1 MSNSPKIIFID
12 HPYFAV
18 KNKDNNYRFY
28 KGKDANGKRI
38 YKQCKDKTHYA
49 KEVKQYLFG
58 TNGFFTYSRDE
69 KKANITLTEKNMNLF
84 EYMLGETKD
93 ISSMKANNMIR
104 EKMMML
110 PNGKFATDEE
120 AIKKNYLWSK
130 YFDNSNVNL
139 MVLSFDKTYIDE
151 NIGIDKFQEEF
162 TTKIM
167 PMFLK
172 KCGYVDPKKN
182 LDWVVALHSK
192 LDRNNYHF
200 HIGFIEKR
208 PSYLSTTNK
217 LVYKQRLNLNDT
229 EINFMKRQSVL
240 AIEREK
246 LFKPAIIELNNS
258 LEEYKKYF
266 NYKDKSFSLKNF
278 NSLDLEYKILR
289 LGKLLDEVR
298 SNSKYIKYNSLPK
311 NSVGKEIR
319 NLTKEIKEE
328 ILKDKNIFSST
339 KDINK
344 SIEEINNIFLKV
356 DKENKISNVGFE
368 KAIDS
373 KLVQNKLEKYD
384 NYVLNAIVNHSLY
397 TYRIKTKS
405 KEIITMNDLINEAV
419 LLHYKKEKKKQKN
432 NLYKKVLKNHFE
444 NEYYY
449 NRSSVANAFKR
460 LKYNQDKIAEQ
471 FYEMLSKDDVNL
483 SK

>member
-1 MSNSPKIIFID
+1 MYEKINEDLKNAMKEKDTFKLSVLRMLKSALQLEQIAKKHELDDNEIA
-12 HPYFAV
+12 AV
-18 KNKDNNYRFY
+18 
-28 KGKDANGKRI
+28 
-38 YKQCKDKTHYA
+38 
-49 KEVKQYLFG
+49 
-58 TNGFFTYSRDE
+58 
-69 KKANITLTEKNMNLF
+69 
-84 EYMLGETKD
+84 
-93 ISSMKANNMIR
+93 
-104 EKMMML
+104 
-110 PNGKFATDEE
+110 
-120 AIKKNYLWSK
+120 
-130 YFDNSNVNL
+130 
-139 MVLSFDKTYIDE
+139 
-151 NIGIDKFQEEF
+151 
-162 TTKIM
+162 
-167 PMFLK
+167 LK
-172 KCGYVDPKKN
+172 KQV
-182 LDWVVALHSK
+182 K
-192 LDRNNYHF
+192 LRKD
-200 HIGFIEKR
+200 
-208 PSYLSTTNK
+208 
-217 LVYKQRLNLNDT
+217 
-229 EINFMKRQSVL
+229 
-240 AIEREK
+240 
-246 LFKPAIIELNNS
+246 S

-311 NSVGKEIR
+311 NLVGKEIR

-356 DKENKISNVGFE
+356 DKENKISNIGFE

-405 KEIITMNDLINEAV
+405 KEIITMNDLVNEAV

-432 NLYKKVLKNHFE
+432 NLYKKVLKNYFE

>member
-1 MSNSPKIIFID
+1 
-12 HPYFAV
+12 
-18 KNKDNNYRFY
+18 
-28 KGKDANGKRI
+28 
-38 YKQCKDKTHYA
+38 
-49 KEVKQYLFG
+49 
-58 TNGFFTYSRDE
+58 
-69 KKANITLTEKNMNLF
+69 
-84 EYMLGETKD
+84 
-93 ISSMKANNMIR
+93 
-104 EKMMML
+104 
-110 PNGKFATDEE
+110 
-120 AIKKNYLWSK
+120 
-130 YFDNSNVNL
+130 
-139 MVLSFDKTYIDE
+139 
-151 NIGIDKFQEEF
+151 
-162 TTKIM
+162 
-167 PMFLK
+167 
-172 KCGYVDPKKN
+172 
-182 LDWVVALHSK
+182 
-192 LDRNNYHF
+192 
-200 HIGFIEKR
+200 
-208 PSYLSTTNK
+208 
-217 LVYKQRLNLNDT
+217 
-229 EINFMKRQSVL
+229 MKRQSVL

-311 NSVGKEIR
+311 NLVGKEIR

-397 TYRIKTKS
+397 IYRIKTKS
-405 KEIITMNDLINEAV
+405 KEIITMNDLVNEAV

-483 SK
+483 SKYVVLNKSI